1 MHRCA
6 RYRSHAAAASIPA
19 LARRFSAAPRLR
31 GYADTLPNLRIG
43 ENTRVIFQG
52 FTGKLATANATESI
66 GWGTKIIGG
75 VKPGG
80 TGEHLGLPVLPTVR
94 EAVELLKPNATAVYV
109 AAHQARAA
117 IEEAIEAE
125 VPLVVAV
132 AEHIPLHDML
142 HIHSI
147 LKTQSKSRLVG
158 PNSPGIISAVGK
170 CRIGFQPL
178 PCFSPGRVG
187 IIAKS
192 GTLSYETVAS
202 TTRAGLGQSLCVG
215 VGGDI
220 APGTD
225 LRDALSVLE
234 HDEDTDAIALIGE
247 IGGFGELDAA
257 DWVRDYRSRV
267 ASPKPI
273 VGLVAGINELPIQIM
288 GHAGAF
294 TIPGE
299 PSAQEKIDALS
310 AAGVTIVN
318 HPAKIGDVLKSQL
331 GSGAWTKRP
340 GSGPA
345 GVNTT
350 KQRRQM
356 STAARRSLFS
366 SQARKSYH
374 AQQTRS
380 LYLKGDAAM
389 SLLQNASPVPC
400 DSSSPPG
407 PQNLLGISIDRTSR
421 SPCILAGPSSTDP
434 KTIQRFPFD
443 FLTGLSTLPL
453 PAIASHLRLPPA
465 PSTLTTLQTHIT
477 TLTTLFYTHEAYLLT
492 TSLSPSL
499 TLTSPHFFF
508 DDAAFRIAG
517 RQTGLHSGHTS
528 SSAGLVYL
536 PLPGASRTVGT
547 LVNGAG
553 LAMNTVDALPGLAT
567 NFLDTGGKATSE
579 TVKASFELILADPRV
594 RVVFVNIFGGLTL
607 GDMIA
612 RGVVLA
618 FEEVGVRVPVV
629 VRIRG
634 TREKEG
640 MEVIRRSG
648 LAIEGF
654 EDFEEAVGRVRELAG
669 R

>member
-1 MHRCA
+1 MYRCV
-6 RYRSHAAAASIPA
+6 RPRSHATPACIPA
-19 LARRFSAAPRLR
+19 LAQSFSAGPRLQS
-31 GYADTLPNLRIG
+31 YADTLPNLRIG
-43 ENTRVIFQG
+43 RNTRVIFQG

-66 GWGTKIIGG
+66 AWGTKIVGG

-80 TGEHLGLPVLPTVR
+80 TGEHLGLPVVPTVR
-94 EAVELLKPNATAVYV
+94 KAMELLKPDATAVYV
-109 AAHQARAA
+109 AAHQAAAA

-125 VPLVVAV
+125 VPLIVAV
-132 AEHIPLHDML
+132 AEHIPLHEML
-142 HIHSI
+142 RIHSI

-158 PNSPGIISAVGK
+158 PNSPGIISVVGK

-178 PCFSPGRVG
+178 PCFSPGKVG

-257 DWVRDYRSRV
+257 DWIRDYRSRV

-273 VGLVAGINELPIQIM
+273 VGLVAGINELPNQIM

-310 AAGVTIVN
+310 SAGVTIVN
-318 HPAKIGDVLKSQL
+318 HPAKIGDVLKPQL
-331 GSGAWTKRP
+331 SSWTKRP
-340 GSGPA
+340 ASGSA
-345 GVNTT
+345 TVNTSH
-350 KQRRQM
+350 QRRQM
-356 STAARRSLFS
+356 STAARRPQPS
-366 SQARKSYH
+366 SHGRRSHYS
-374 AQQTRS
+374 QQTRG
-380 LYLKGDAAM
+380 LYLTGDAAM
-389 SLLQNASPVPC
+389 SLLQNASPIPC
-400 DSSSPPG
+400 DQSPLPG
-407 PQNLLGISIDRTSR
+407 SQRLLGLSIDRTSR
-421 SPCILAGPSSTDP
+421 SPCILAGPSTTDP
-434 KTIQRFPFD
+434 KTIHRFPFD
-443 FLTGLSTLPL
+443 FLTGPSALSIPT
-453 PAIASHLRLPPA
+453 IASHIQLPPT
-465 PSTLTTLQTHIT
+465 PPTLSTLQTHIT
-477 TLTTLFYTHEAYLLT
+477 TLTSLFYTHEAYLLT
-492 TSLSPSL
+492 TSLTPSL
-499 TLTSPHFFF
+499 NLNSPQFSF

-517 RQTGLHSGHTS
+517 RHTDLHTPHTPP
-528 SSAGLVYL
+528 SAGLVYL
-536 PLPGASRTVGT
+536 PLPGAFRTVGT

-553 LAMNTVDALPGLAT
+553 LAMNTVDTLPGLAA

-594 RVVFVNIFGGLTL
+594 KVVFVNIFGGLTL

-618 FEEVGVRVPVV
+618 FEEVGVEVPVV

-640 MEVIRRSG
+640 MEVIKESG

-654 EDFEEAVGRVRELAG
+654 EDFEEAVRRVRELAG